1 MLENSYN
8 TLLSFKVH
16 DEFFALDAMRVNH
29 ILEVPEITRIPNTP
43 DFMVGVLNLHG
54 NIIPVVDLRLMMGF
68 GNPDFTNDTA
78 VVVINPEEQQ
88 DSSLGLIVDMVKEVV
103 ETEGLEIKPTVADKE
118 ESMLRNFHGT
128 FSMDGQFVHIIDI
141 EELVAAAEMWS

>member
-1 MLENSYN
+1 MLENSYS
-8 TLLSFKVH
+8 TLLSFKIH

-29 ILEVPEITRIPNTP
+29 ILEVPDITRIPNTP
-43 DFMVGVLNLHG
+43 SFMVGVLNLHG

-68 GNPDFTNDTA
+68 ENVEFTSDTA

-128 FSMDGQFVHIIDI
+128 FSMDNQFVHIIDI
-141 EELVAAAEMWS
+141 EELVAAAEM

>member
-1 MLENSYN
+1 MSENSYS
-8 TLLSFKVH
+8 TLLSFKLQ
-16 DEFFALDAMRVNH
+16 DEFFAIDAMRVNH
-29 ILEVPEITRIPNTP
+29 ILEVPEITKVPNTP

-68 GNPDFTNDTA
+68 TNTELTNDSA

-88 DSSLGLIVDMVKEVV
+88 DSSLGVIVDMVKEVV
-103 ETEGLEIKPTVADKE
+103 ETDGLEIKPTVADKE

-128 FSMDGQFVHIIDI
+128 FSMDDQFVHIIDI
-141 EELVAAAEMWS
+141 EELVVAAEV

>member
-1 MLENSYN
+1 MLENSYS
-8 TLLSFKVH
+8 TLLSFKIH

-43 DFMVGVLNLHG
+43 SFMIGVLNLHG

-68 GNPDFTNDTA
+68 ENVEFTNDTA

-88 DSSLGLIVDMVKEVV
+88 DSSLGLIVDMVREVV

-118 ESMLRNFHGT
+118 ESMLKNFHGT

-141 EELVAAAEMWS
+141 EELVAAAEM

>member
-1 MLENSYN
+1 MLENSYS
-8 TLLSFKVH
+8 TLLSFKIH

-43 DFMVGVLNLHG
+43 SFMVGVLNLHG

-68 GNPDFTNDTA
+68 ENAEFTSDTA

-128 FSMDGQFVHIIDI
+128 FSMDNQFVHIIDI
-141 EELVAAAEMWS
+141 EELVAAAEM